1 MKTTKKILFS
11 LLAIM
16 VLIFT
21 VACSEEEGT
30 ARDSSNLLDADFSYL
45 DHIEIEDM
53 EGYNFRML
61 VRPGMETD
69 QYVEEETGDIIADA
83 VYRRNETVKNLFN
96 IDITAVTS
104 SVDNGGDAINSILAG
119 DDQYDILLPH
129 SRVAFQYAIQNTLV
143 NYNDV
148 KTIDL

>member
-1 MKTTKKILFS
+1 MKASKKFLLI
-11 LLAIM
+11 LLALTA
-16 VLIFT
+16 LIFA
-21 VACSEEEGT
+21 VACGEET
-30 ARDSSNLLDADFSYL
+30 ATSGGDSVLFKTDYSYL

-61 VRPGMETD
+61 VRPNMVTD

-83 VYRRNETVKNLFN
+83 VYRRNETVKSLFN
-96 IDITAVTS
+96 IEITAIES
-104 SVDNGGDAINSILAG
+104 SLDNGGDAINSILAG

-143 NYNDV
+143 NYNDALV
-148 KTIDL
+148 SG